1 MRTMKKLRQEL
12 PGNPRYQPVSLIP
25 FFGYDNTARF
35 LIEVEW
41 ALLEALADIEIIP
54 KKESRLLTD
63 RLKQKLIK
71 KITMTLIDEREKKV
85 TKHDIR
91 ALVQLMQES
100 MPKSLRKWV
109 HFSATSYDIIEN
121 ARIIAYKKAFREVT
135 FPAMINLIENLYSKT
150 KEFSSELQIGRTHG
164 QHALP
169 ITVGFWMATI
179 LSRFL
184 DVAKEIKEAEGKLVG
199 KFSGAVG
206 AYNAQVALRLDSL
219 SQERFDMTFE
229 ELVLSKIGL
238 KPSAISTQ
246 ILPMNHLARFLHEHV
261 LFSGNLAQFGR
272 DCRHLQRSEISEIA
286 EAFDSSQVG
295 SSTMAHKRNPIT
307 FENTEGIFEIVSIE
321 YQKVFRCLI
330 SEHQRD
336 LVGSSIMREFPGIV
350 VLTQYQIERIG
361 KVLPKIT
368 VDKKALNRNF
378 DMSEKMIMSE
388 LLYLTLQLYGYKG
401 DAHEL
406 VNHTLVP
413 RVKRSNL
420 SLVNELV
427 NLAQEEDEIADILS
441 KIPKELLD
449 LLSDPQMYTGKA
461 EIKTKEI
468 LEQAEIFIK
477 ECKSNKDNK

>member
-1 MRTMKKLRQEL
+1 MKQKLRLEL
-12 PGNPRYQPVSLIP
+12 PGNPRYQPASLIP
-25 FFGYDNTARF
+25 FLGYDNSARF

-41 ALLEALADIEIIP
+41 ALLEALADIGIIP
-54 KKESRLLTD
+54 KKEAKLLTD
-63 RLKQKLIK
+63 KLKQKLIR
-71 KITMTLIDEREKKV
+71 KITMTMVDERERNV

-91 ALVQLMQES
+91 ALVQLMQEL
-100 MPKSLRKWV
+100 MPAPLRKWV

-121 ARIIAYKKAFREVT
+121 ARIIAYKKAFHEVT
-135 FPAMINLIENLYSKT
+135 FPAIVSLIENLSGKA
-150 KEFSSELQIGRTHG
+150 KEFASDLQIGRTHG

-169 ITVGFWMATI
+169 ITVGFWMATV
-179 LSRFL
+179 LSRFM
-184 DVAKEIKEAEGKLVG
+184 DVAEELKETEGKLVG

-206 AYNAQVALRLDSL
+206 AYNAQVALKFDSL

-229 ELVLSKIGL
+229 RLVLSKIGL
-238 KPSAISTQ
+238 EPSAISTQ

-261 LFSGNLAQFGR
+261 LFSGSLAQFAR

-286 EAFDSSQVG
+286 EAFDPKQVG
-295 SSTMAHKRNPIT
+295 SSTMAQKRNPIT

-350 VLTQYQIERIG
+350 VLTQYQIERIS
-361 KVLPKIT
+361 KILPKIA
-368 VDKKALNRNF
+368 VDKEALAINF
-378 DMSEKMIMSE
+378 KKSEKLTMSE

-413 RVKRSNL
+413 KVQRSKL
-420 SLVNELV
+420 SLTNELV
-427 NLAQEEDEIADILS
+427 NLAGEDEEIADILS
-441 KIPKELLD
+441 QIPKEMFD
-449 LLSDPQMYTGKA
+449 LLSSPDKYIGKA
-461 EIKTKEI
+461 EIKTMEI
-468 LEQAEIFIK
+468 VERAETFIK
-477 ECKSNKDNK
+477 ENRSN